1 MVLGGGGDKQGTFA
15 RFARFA
21 RFFQRKG
28 VERSPKIF
36 FFPRQK
42 KKKNSARPA
51 RGFGSQNGAQ
61 TLQPLQTTCGSAG
74 VRLPYTPT
82 PDCERDVHAG
92 RVRGI
97 GAIRGS
103 RPCTRG
109 AHVKPGAHL
118 PSRCVGSFHS
128 PLQKLAAS
136 PPVAGSRAELRAHRG
151 HAAARRPSASAPSA
165 RTWLPGCS
173 PKGVD
178 LVRASPHHAAHPA
191 PLSLGHQQELL
202 DASVREAEG
211 AQQPLLGPWAGDAPR
226 LGTLLSRATSTSRC
240 GVPSAAPHTS
250 PPRRRQ
256 PRGRGGQA
264 SEPLAP
270 PTRAR
275 RHQPPCRLG
284 PTSAPSSY
292 PFLRRSLGLGLGLAC
307 SFGDE
312 QAPATFVCTR
322 PRSAAPAPAHVQL
335 CVAGLDAPGAR
346 CA

>member
-1 MVLGGGGDKQGTFA
+1 M
-15 RFARFA
+15 
-21 RFFQRKG
+21 
-28 VERSPKIF
+28 
-36 FFPRQK
+36 
-42 KKKNSARPA
+42 
-51 RGFGSQNGAQ
+51 
-61 TLQPLQTTCGSAG
+61 QPLQTTCGSAG

-82 PDCERDVHAG
+82 PDCERDVHTG

-151 HAAARRPSASAPSA
+151 PRAARRPSPAAPSA
-165 RTWLPGCS
+165 RTWSPGCS
-173 PKGVD
+173 AEGRRP
-178 LVRASPHHAAHPA
+178 RARVPHHAAYIPARPA
-191 PLSLGHQQELL
+191 PLSLDHQQELL
-202 DASVREAEG
+202 DASVREAE
-211 AQQPLLGPWAGDAPR
+211 ARSSPCWDHEPATCRVWDPSVACDQHL
-226 LGTLLSRATSTSRC
+226 TLWRTQRRTS
-240 GVPSAAPHTS
+240 H
-250 PPRRRQ
+250 
-256 PRGRGGQA
+256 
-264 SEPLAP
+264 EPTEAP

-312 QAPATFVCTR
+312 QAPTAFVCTR